1 MGLQE
6 ALCRAIAHSR
16 FQIGDFKRGLRVRE
30 RLRLRGAVV
39 GALLTAEKSNCLPK
53 LLKTGL
59 VLHAMPADA
68 MIECEKLT
76 KRFGHVVAVDHVS
89 FKVKKGSIFGF
100 LGPNG
105 SGKSTVIRMLCGLLE
120 PSDGLGRIAGFDVA
134 TQTDAIKSLI
144 GYMSQKFSLYDEL
157 TVYENLMF
165 YGRLYGLRGAPLAK
179 RRDELIA
186 LTHIEPYLERRAALL
201 SGGWRQRLA
210 MACSLVHKPSVLFL
224 DEPTAGIDPVA
235 RRELWDL
242 LFEFSSLG
250 MTLFVT
256 THYMDEAERC
266 SHVGYIHMSKLV
278 VCGVPDDLKTMPIV
292 NPPGTK
298 RLDVTC
304 DHVTVGLQAVR
315 HLPGVRTATVF
326 GQSMHLLLDEGTSE
340 EFLRAELAKSGIP
353 HADIRPIAPSLE
365 DVFVALTTNRKNG
378 NGQ

>member
-1 MGLQE
+1 
-6 ALCRAIAHSR
+6 
-16 FQIGDFKRGLRVRE
+16 
-30 RLRLRGAVV
+30 
-39 GALLTAEKSNCLPK
+39 
-53 LLKTGL
+53 
-59 VLHAMPADA
+59 
-68 MIECEKLT
+68 MITCENLT
-76 KRFGHVVAVDHVS
+76 KRFGHFTAVDHVTFS
-89 FKVKKGSIFGF
+89 IGKGAIFGF

-120 PSDGLGRIAGFDVA
+120 PTEGRATIADYDVA
-134 TQTDAIKSLI
+134 RETERIKSLI

-157 TVYENLMF
+157 TVHENLMF
-165 YGRLYGLRGAPLAK
+165 YGRLYGLRRAALQQ

-186 LTHIEPYLERRAALL
+186 LAHLEPYLNRRAGLL

-210 MACSLVHKPSVLFL
+210 MACALVHKPSVLFL

-278 VCGVPDDLKTMPIV
+278 VCGEPDDLKQLPVV
-292 NPPGTK
+292 NPAGTR
-298 RLDVTC
+298 RLDITC

-315 HLPGVRTATVF
+315 QLPGVRTATVF
-326 GQSMHLLLDEGTSE
+326 GQSMHLLADETVSE
-340 EFLRAELAKSGIP
+340 ASVRERLAGAGI
-353 HADIRPIAPSLE
+353 HQADIRPIAPSLE
-365 DVFVALTTNRKNG
+365 DVFVALTNRNG
-378 NGQ
+378 GPR